1 MEEDEI
7 IEHENFDEISE
18 EQLVNSKVPK
28 QLQAW
33 AYKKGQSGNPHGR
46 PEGISLKEYARLKFR
61 TMTPEEREDFFEG
74 MNKIDIF
81 KMAEGNPA
89 NQTDL
94 TTGGE
99 KIETVNPTDP
109 VILASLKAIQDKLE
123 NE

>member
-1 MEEDEI
+1 MEDETG
-7 IEHENFDEISE
+7 
-18 EQLVNSKVPK
+18 EQLENSKVPK
-28 QLQAW
+28 QLQPYM
-33 AYKKGQSGNPHGR
+33 YKKGQSGNPSGR

-61 TMTPEEREDFFEG
+61 RMTPEEREDFFEG

-89 NQTDL
+89 SQADI

-99 KIETVNPTDP
+99 KIATVNPTDP